1 MATDPVQFAPT
12 LTRALAAVLLVIA
25 TAACEES
32 PIEVPAD
39 AAANE
44 MIAAAA
50 AAGAQTLDH
59 RELCDPR
66 EHEFTLQ
73 IDNDFFPMPVGR
85 TWFLEGREENDEGE
99 IVKLRLKITV
109 LDRVERVAG
118 VRTRVVEEKEWED
131 GELIERS
138 LNFFAQSEQGTLCY
152 FGEEVFPASIG
163 GAWRA
168 DNPDSHAGI
177 YFPAHPVVGMT
188 FLQEEAPNARDKSAI
203 LDLNRR
209 VRTPYRVFRET
220 LTARDCN
227 QIEEPG
233 CNPLTS
239 DDEVK
244 HYAEDVG
251 IIVDG
256 PVRLVH
262 FLSGQGGLDD

>member
-1 MATDPVQFAPT
+1 MAPDPVPFAQT
-12 LTRALAAVLLVIA
+12 LTRALAAILLVIA
-25 TAACEES
+25 TAGCDET
-32 PIEVPAD
+32 PIDVPAD
-39 AAANE
+39 AAAGQL
-44 MIAAAA
+44 IAA
-50 AAGAQTLDH
+50 GTQTLNH
-59 RELCDPR
+59 RALCDPTK
-66 EHEFTLQ
+66 HEFTLR
-73 IDNDFFPMPVGR
+73 INNDFFPMPVGR
-85 TWFLEGREENDEGE
+85 TWFLEGREENDDGE

-109 LDRVERVAG
+109 LDRVERVTG
-118 VRTRVVEEKEWED
+118 VRTRVVEEKEWEGD
-131 GELIERS
+131 ELVERS

-168 DNPDSHAGI
+168 DDPNSHAGI
-177 YFPAHPVVGMT
+177 LMPARPAVGMT

-256 PVRLVH
+256 PLRLIN
-262 FLSGQGGLDD
+262 FRPGQGGLDD